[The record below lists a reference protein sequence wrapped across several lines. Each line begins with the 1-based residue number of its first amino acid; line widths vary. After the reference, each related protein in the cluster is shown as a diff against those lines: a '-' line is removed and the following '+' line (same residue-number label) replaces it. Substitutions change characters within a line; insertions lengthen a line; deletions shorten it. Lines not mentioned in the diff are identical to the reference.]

1 MKTKNQSSLPSKY
14 WLIIVI
20 VICVILMGVERI
32 TGGNGP
38 ISFIAN
44 YTVIP
49 MQKGI
54 GYVGRYMSDL
64 SDNFE
69 TLQDMKKE
77 NKKLQS
83 KVDDLTIDNTR
94 LRQDQ
99 YELERLRELYKL
111 DENYSDY
118 KKIGAHVISNS
129 GSNWFSDFTIDKGSK
144 DGIKKNCNVLAG
156 SGLVGIVTEVGP
168 HYARVR
174 SIIDDESN
182 ISAMLLSTSDTCVVR
197 GDLKQ
202 MENGRIRF
210 EKLANNDNKIEVG
223 EQVVTSHVSDRF
235 LQGLFIGYVSDVK
248 VDSNNLTRSGY
259 ITPVVDFSKLHEVLV
274 ITTTKSELIKQE
286 YISGNRLEL
295 TFDMPLG
302 EIVID
307 FYDKL
312 KSISKGYAS
321 FDYHLHDF
329 RESRL
334 VKLDILLNG
343 ESVDALST
351 LTHADNAVTFGRR
364 MCEKLKE
371 LIPRQQFDIAI
382 QAAIGAKIIARETI
396 KAVRKDVTA
405 KCYGGDISRK
415 RKLLEKQKKGKKR
428 MKQIGSVEVPQKAF
442 LAVLKL
448 D

>member
-54 GYVGRYMSDL
+54 GYIGRYMS
-64 SDNFE
+64 
-69 TLQDMKKE
+69 
-77 NKKLQS
+77 
-83 KVDDLTIDNTR
+83 
-94 LRQDQ
+94 
-99 YELERLRELYKL
+99 
-111 DENYSDY
+111 
-118 KKIGAHVISNS
+118 
-129 GSNWFSDFTIDKGSK
+129 SNWFSDFTIDKGSK

-259 ITPVVDFSKLHEVLV
+259 ITPAVDFSKLHEVLV

-286 YISGNRLEL
+286 SGS
-295 TFDMPLG
+295 TKG
-302 EIVID
+302 E
-307 FYDKL
+307 
-312 KSISKGYAS
+312 
-321 FDYHLHDF
+321 
-329 RESRL
+329 
-334 VKLDILLNG
+334 
-343 ESVDALST
+343 
-351 LTHADNAVTFGRR
+351 
-364 MCEKLKE
+364 
-371 LIPRQQFDIAI
+371 
-382 QAAIGAKIIARETI
+382 
-396 KAVRKDVTA
+396 
-405 KCYGGDISRK
+405 
-415 RKLLEKQKKGKKR
+415 
-428 MKQIGSVEVPQKAF
+428 
-442 LAVLKL
+442 
-448 D
+448 